1 MADRYIWSGA
11 AGSGS
16 GADWNN
22 AFTTL
27 LASITG
33 AAAGDRFLV
42 AHDHAETTSGNIV
55 LTFPGTQASPSIVQ
69 CVNRVTGNA
78 ASSAVIASTG
88 SSLIDLNGFIFVDG
102 VQISAGSGS
111 TNGHGR
117 FGQLNSYK
125 QVYRNIFAAAN
136 TTNSAVHPQI
146 GANNS
151 VLFGS
156 VVIENSVFK
165 FSNAAQG
172 VTCVNAD
179 IEVIGCSLDVSSA
192 APGTCLF
199 RSPTNGREP
208 SLMISGCDF
217 SNAAVGVAI
226 FQNNGLGR
234 PVIRNSKLPN
244 GWTGKLVLSGALG
257 AGYRA
262 EMHNCTAGAVL
273 YEYLAVDYS
282 GTIRDEKTIVKSGSS
297 SFGSLKMASSANA
310 SYPLTTLISPE
321 INKYNTSTIEITA
334 TVEIVT
340 DSATGLK
347 DDEIWLEVSYPGTS
361 GQTVV
366 TDGKASI
373 LATAADQASSAVD
386 WTTTGLST
394 PFKQKL
400 SVTFTPGAAG
410 WLQAKV
416 KLAKPSTT
424 VYVDPVLTVA

>member
-55 LTFPGTQASPSIVQ
+55 LTFPGTQASPNIVQ

-78 ASSAVIASTG
+78 ASSAVIAGT
-88 SSLIDLNGFIFVDG
+88 SSSIIDLNGFIFVDG
-102 VQISAGSGS
+102 VQISAGTGS
-111 TNGHGR
+111 ANGQWR

-125 QVYRNIFAAAN
+125 QVYRNVFSAMN
-136 TTNSAVHPQI
+136 TTNSTVHAQI
-146 GANNS
+146 GANS
-151 VLFGS
+151 AVLFGS
-156 VVIENSVFK
+156 TTIENSVFK

-172 VTCVNAD
+172 VLCANAH
-179 IEVIGCSLDVSSA
+179 IEVIGCTLDVSVA

-199 RSPTNGREP
+199 RSPGNGREP
-208 SLMISGCDF
+208 ILMVSGCDF
-217 SNAAVGVAI
+217 SNAGIGVAI

-244 GWTGKLVLSGALG
+244 GWTGNLVLAGALG

-262 EMHNCTAGAVL
+262 EMHNCTAGATL
-273 YEYLAVDYS
+273 YEFFAVDYA
-282 GTIRDEKTIVKSGSS
+282 GTIRDEKTIVKSGAS
-297 SFGSLKMASSANA
+297 SFGSFKMVSSSTA
-310 SYPLTTLISPE
+310 SYPLTTLDTIELS
-321 INKYNTSTIEITA
+321 KYNTSTNEITA

-340 DSATGLK
+340 DSATALK
-347 DDEIWLEVSYPGTS
+347 DDEIWLEVSYPGAS
-361 GQTVV
+361 GQAIV
-366 TDGKASI
+366 TDAKASI
-373 LATAADQASSAVD
+373 LATAADQTSSSVG
-386 WTTTGLST
+386 WTTTGLLT
-394 PFKQKL
+394 PLKQKL
-400 SVTFTPGAAG
+400 SVTFTPAAAG

-424 VYVDPVLTVA
+424 VYVDPMLTVA